1 MTGQIKT
8 PYYIIHE
15 DKLRRNLELISL
27 VSEQSG
33 AKIIMAFKANALW
46 KTFGIIRDYCQA
58 STASSLNE
66 MRLSLE
72 FLGNDVHAYC
82 PVYTDATIGEF
93 VEGCSHIVF
102 NSVAQYEKYRG
113 FVDGY
118 NSSNTAE
125 KRVSCGLRVNPEC
138 SVIET
143 DIYNP
148 CKPGSRF
155 GVTRDVLGDVL
166 PEGLEGLHFHCL
178 CESTSYDLEKVLA
191 AFEERFGEFL
201 PRLKWV
207 NMGGGHLMTRE
218 GYDTDHLI
226 DLLRR
231 FRAKYPN
238 LEVILE
244 PGSAFTWRT
253 GELIATVL
261 DVVENQGVKTA
272 IIDASFACHM
282 PDCLEMPYKPAI
294 TEALAE
300 PVHGKPTYRIGGNS
314 CLSGDF
320 IGDWSFDKPLAPGD
334 VLTFEDMNHYT
345 TVKTNMFNGIDHP
358 SMVLLRS
365 DGTVETL
372 REFGYEDYR
381 NRMD

>member
-15 DKLRRNLELISL
+15 DKLRRNLELISH

-33 AKIIMAFKANALW
+33 AKIIMAFKSNALW

-82 PVYTDATIGEF
+82 PVYTDTTIGEF

-118 NSSNTAE
+118 NASNAAE

-201 PRLKWV
+201 PWLKWV

-282 PDCLEMPYKPAI
+282 PDCLEMPYNPAVI
-294 TEALAE
+294 GAHE
-300 PVHGKPTYRIGGNS
+300 PADGEKRWRMGGTS
-314 CLSGDF
+314 CLAGDYC
-320 IGDWSFDKPLAPGD
+320 GDWAFDHELKVGER
-334 VLTFEDMNHYT
+334 VVFEDMIHYT
-345 TVKTNMFNGIDHP
+345 MVKTTMFNGVHHP
-358 SMVLLRS
+358 AIVIARR
-365 DGTVETL
+365 DGRTDVI
-372 REFGYEDYR
+372 REFGYEDFR
-381 NRMD
+381 NRMS